1 MISLGKLI
9 VSTSTN
15 DTCDSKVSR
24 LCTASKFVGP
34 WAILE
39 EDNLSPYILGGVKH
53 AVSEHNGGFQQCPA
67 PVVIT
72 RLLASS
78 SANVAVGYWSL
89 GSPHQ
94 CFGDEGRNG

>member
-15 DTCDSKVSR
+15 DTCDSQVSR

-39 EDNLSPYILGGVKH
+39 EDNLSPYILGGVKY
-53 AVSEHNGGFQQCPA
+53 AVSEHNGGFQRHYS
-67 PVVIT
+67 VISLFHCQ
-72 RLLASS
+72 RCGGILVSGLAASMLL
-78 SANVAVGYWSL
+78 
-89 GSPHQ
+89 
-94 CFGDEGRNG
+94 